1 MSDQTISDAMTQ
13 IYFYSG
19 SSDKLKTACRLCAKA
34 VQQNM
39 SVMVYTP
46 DMATIKQMDE
56 LLWTFSPTSFIP
68 HCRLQED
75 DSLIKVTPVILS
87 DVIPID
93 VQFDVLL
100 NLHRQYP
107 PEFDQYKRLIEIAGD
122 DEACHWGL
130 NLKAAESGGEEVVP
144 GGEPFD
150 FEAVA
155 CGESIAMRR

>member
-1 MSDQTISDAMTQ
+1 MTQ

-87 DVIPID
+87 DVMPID

-107 PEFDQYKRLIEIAGD
+107 PEFDQYKRLIEIA
-122 DEACHWGL
+122 
-130 NLKAAESGGEEVVP
+130 
-144 GGEPFD
+144 
-150 FEAVA
+150 
-155 CGESIAMRR
+155 